1 METEEDGKED
11 SKWKQKKMEKKI
23 IDGNKRRWKGH
34 VERKNEHRRIKKTED
49 SKLKQKKMEKRIV
62 DGNRRRW
69 KRG

>member
-11 SKWKQKKMEKKI
+11 SRWKQKK
-23 IDGNKRRWKGH
+23 
-34 VERKNEHRRIKKTED
+34 V
-49 SKLKQKKMEKRIV
+49 EKRIV

>member
-11 SKWKQKKMEKKI
+11 SRWKQKKMEKRI
-23 IDGNKRRWKGH
+23 VSRW
-34 VERKNEHRRIKKTED
+34 
-49 SKLKQKKMEKRIV
+49 KQKKMEKRIV

>member
-1 METEEDGKED
+1 METEEDGK
-11 SKWKQKKMEKKI
+11 
-23 IDGNKRRWKGH
+23 
-34 VERKNEHRRIKKTED
+34 ED

>member
-34 VERKNEHRRIKKTED
+34 VERKNEHRRIKKTVTNDEEED
-49 SKLKQKKMEKRIV
+49 QSW
-62 DGNRRRW
+62 DGIIT
-69 KRG
+69 

>member
-11 SKWKQKKMEKKI
+11 SRWKQKKV
-23 IDGNKRRWKGH
+23 D
-34 VERKNEHRRIKKTED
+34 
-49 SKLKQKKMEKRIV
+49 KRIV

>member
-11 SKWKQKKMEKKI
+11 SK
-23 IDGNKRRWKGH
+23 G
-34 VERKNEHRRIKKTED
+34 
-49 SKLKQKKMEKRIV
+49 KQKKMEKRIV

>member
-11 SKWKQKKMEKKI
+11 SIW
-23 IDGNKRRWKGH
+23 
-34 VERKNEHRRIKKTED
+34 
-49 SKLKQKKMEKRIV
+49 KQKKMEKRIV

>member
-11 SKWKQKKMEKKI
+11 S
-23 IDGNKRRWKGH
+23 RW
-34 VERKNEHRRIKKTED
+34 
-49 SKLKQKKMEKRIV
+49 KQKKMEKRIV